1 MPVQHK
7 GKLAHVL
14 QAIIIIPMILFSI
27 IITVLSSTLI
37 FAAMKAEVRESL
49 ENTADNVELLL
60 NTAYP
65 GDYSLR
71 GETDLHLY
79 KGDVEITREYSLID
93 AVKEDCGMDVT
104 VFYQDTRILTTIYNS
119 SNARIVGSSPILA
132 LESSSRRTTLPIIS
146 PSQIIGA
153 IISC

>member
-60 NTAYP
+60 KPAYP
-65 GDYSLR
+65 WG
-71 GETDLHLY
+71 G
-79 KGDVEITREYSLID
+79 
-93 AVKEDCGMDVT
+93 
-104 VFYQDTRILTTIYNS
+104 
-119 SNARIVGSSPILA
+119 
-132 LESSSRRTTLPIIS
+132 
-146 PSQIIGA
+146 
-153 IISC
+153 